1 MTDWIKRLEE
11 TWGHMT
17 EGKWLSREDHDYYQ
31 GGTYIGVGP
40 QKWVPED
47 DGRWGNKLV
56 PCKPGEQSHFRR
68 DICRIQ
74 SGDGDEAGIK
84 SLANL
89 RHELL
94 ALVRA
99 ADFLR
104 DYEGVEEP
112 KAFIYRARLTPLFEA
127 LAALREKVE
136 GMK

>member
-1 MTDWIKRLEE
+1 MSDWIKRLED

-17 EGKWLSREDHDYYQ
+17 EGKWLSREDYDYYQ

-47 DGRWGNKLV
+47 DGREGNKQV
-56 PCKPGEQSHFRR
+56 SCNHGEHSHFRR

-94 ALVRA
+94 ALVKA
-99 ADFLR
+99 TATECELR
-104 DYEGVEEP
+104 GEEHP
-112 KAFIYRARLTPLFEA
+112 TLT
-127 LAALREKVE
+127 ALREKVE
-136 GMK
+136 GEKND